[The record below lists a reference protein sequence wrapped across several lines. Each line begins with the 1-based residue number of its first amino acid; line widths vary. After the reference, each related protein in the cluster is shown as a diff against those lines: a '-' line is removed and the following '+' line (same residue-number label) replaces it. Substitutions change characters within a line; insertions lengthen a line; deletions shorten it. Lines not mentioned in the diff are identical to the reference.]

1 MTNEA
6 PPAPDATITTPA
18 APVTPSP
25 DAAPPVSTPAA
36 SPFGTDGKLSENWH
50 LSMGDEFAPHAE
62 TLKRFGSVADLAKSY
77 VHLRGTGPGYPGEN
91 ATTDEIARFRQLA
104 KVPASPAEYGIQKP
118 ENLPPG
124 MEWNESFLGEM
135 AAVAHKH
142 HIPAPAFQALVQ
154 AQLTH
159 AQTHAQTTES
169 TRAAEIKA
177 AQDGLVAEW
186 RGDYENNLATVR
198 HLTSRY
204 AERAGIA
211 EDSPHLAALMNN
223 PDFARIVHQ
232 VSTLTAED
240 GIRAPSGMGDLRTPR
255 QIANDIMA
263 GKDAQWGEKYM
274 AGDRAAMEHV
284 GRLLQKAEEQ

>member
-1 MTNEA
+1 MTTEA
-6 PPAPDATITTPA
+6 PPAPEATETTTSTEA
-18 APVTPSP
+18 APIT
-25 DAAPPVSTPAA
+25 STPP
-36 SPFGTDGKLSENWH
+36 SPFGTDGKFAENWH
-50 LSMGDEFAPHAE
+50 LSLGDEFAPHAE
-62 TLKRFGSVADLAKSY
+62 TLKRFGNVTDLAKSY
-77 VHLRGTGPGYPGEN
+77 VNLRGTGPSYPGEN
-91 ATTDEIARFRQLA
+91 ATTDEVARFRQLA
-104 KVPASPAEYGIQKP
+104 KVPSSPAEYGIQKP

-124 MEWNESFLGEM
+124 MEWNESFLSQM
-135 AAVAHKH
+135 AEVAHKN
-142 HIPAPAFQALVQ
+142 HIPGPAFQALVA
-154 AQLTH
+154 AQLAH
-159 AQTHAQTTES
+159 AQTHAQTAES

-177 AQDGLVAEW
+177 AQDALIAEW
-186 RGDYENNLATVR
+186 RGDYENHLATVR

-204 AERAGIA
+204 AERAGIP
-211 EDSPHLAALMNN
+211 EDSPHLAALLNN

-284 GRLLQKAEEQ
+284 GRLLEKAEQE

>member
-1 MTNEA
+1 MTTEA
-6 PPAPDATITTPA
+6 PPAPDATATPAETTATVVDTTQQQTTP
-18 APVTPSP
+18 
-25 DAAPPVSTPAA
+25 

-62 TLKRFGSVADLAKSY
+62 TLKRFGSVSDLAKSY

-118 ENLPPG
+118 DNLPPG
-124 MEWNESFLGEM
+124 MEWNESFLSQM
-135 AAVAHKH
+135 ADVAHKN

-154 AQLTH
+154 AQLAH
-159 AQTHAQTTES
+159 AQTHAQSTES

-204 AERAGIA
+204 AERAGIP

>member
-1 MTNEA
+1 MTTEA
-6 PPAPDATITTPA
+6 PPAPEATATPAETTATVVDTTQQQTTP
-18 APVTPSP
+18 
-25 DAAPPVSTPAA
+25 
-36 SPFGTDGKLSENWH
+36 SPFGTDGKFVENWH
-50 LSMGDEFAPHAE
+50 LSLGDEFAPHAE
-62 TLKRFGSVADLAKSY
+62 TLKRFGNVTDLAKSY

-142 HIPAPAFQALVQ
+142 HIPGPAFHALVQ
-154 AQLTH
+154 AQLAH

-204 AERAGIA
+204 AERAGIP

-255 QIANDIMA
+255 QVANDIMS
-263 GKDAQWGEKYM
+263 GKDEQWGAKYM
-274 AGDRAAMEHV
+274 EGDRAAMEHV

>member
-1 MTNEA
+1 MTTEA
-6 PPAPDATITTPA
+6 PPAPEATTTPA
-18 APVTPSP
+18 ETTATVVDTTQQQTTP
-25 DAAPPVSTPAA
+25 
-36 SPFGTDGKLSENWH
+36 SPFGTDGKFGENWH
-50 LSMGDEFAPHAE
+50 LSLGDEFAPHAE
-62 TLKRFGSVADLAKSY
+62 TLKRFGNVTDLAKSY

-142 HIPAPAFQALVQ
+142 HIPGPAFQALVQ
-154 AQLTH
+154 AQLAH

-169 TRAAEIKA
+169 TRSAEIKA

-204 AERAGIA
+204 AERAGIP

-255 QIANDIMA
+255 QVANDIMS
-263 GKDAQWGEKYM
+263 GKDEQWGAKYM
-274 AGDRAAMEHV
+274 EGDRAAMEHV

>member
-1 MTNEA
+1 MTTEA
-6 PPAPDATITTPA
+6 PPAPEATTTPA
-18 APVTPSP
+18 ETTATVVDTMQQQTTP
-25 DAAPPVSTPAA
+25 
-36 SPFGTDGKLSENWH
+36 SPFGTDGKFRENWH
-50 LSMGDEFAPHAE
+50 LSLGDEFAPHAE
-62 TLKRFGSVADLAKSY
+62 TLKRFGNVTDLAKSY

-142 HIPAPAFQALVQ
+142 HIPGPAFQALVQ
-154 AQLTH
+154 AQLAH

-204 AERAGIA
+204 AERAGIP

-223 PDFARIVHQ
+223 PDFARIVQQ

-255 QIANDIMA
+255 QVANDIMS

-274 AGDRAAMEHV
+274 EGDRAAMEHV